1 MLVFGFDPPRAP
13 TPYTSKDMPQLDRQ
27 EYSSL
32 SRDHPNY
39 HKKIARLI
47 ENKSRNNHEEEELQD
62 ALYRCKFNTGLAIQL
77 DQEMSR
83 RKHAITEQD
92 KHMKGIYGHDYRQ
105 PEGYDPDMDYYN
117 YMEALRAQ
125 KIKMERRK
133 AFGEKFGTPYKPMNP
148 SCVQPYCIPIYMN
161 HYWGPFPPKR

>member
-1 MLVFGFDPPRAP
+1 
-13 TPYTSKDMPQLDRQ
+13 MPQLDRP

-62 ALYRCKFNTGLAIQL
+62 ALYRCKFDTGFAIQL

-92 KHMKGIYGHDYRQ
+92 KHMKRISAKTIDY
-105 PEGYDPDMDYYN
+105 
-117 YMEALRAQ
+117 LRDTTTTWITTLHGGATGAEDKDRTQ
-125 KIKMERRK
+125 ESIR
-133 AFGEKFGTPYKPMNP
+133 
-148 SCVQPYCIPIYMN
+148 
-161 HYWGPFPPKR
+161 